1 MTTEE
6 VLGAD
11 GLVARR
17 LPNYED
23 RPQQLEMAA
32 AVERAFAEGRH
43 LIVEAGTGV
52 GKSFAYLAPAI
63 SRVTSGSGE
72 RVLISTHTIALQEQ
86 LAGRDIPFLAAIW
99 PDEFSA
105 VLVKGRSN
113 YLGLRRLKQAAERH
127 NLLFAADKQMN
138 DLWRIQ
144 DWARQT
150 QDGSLADLSPLPDPQ
165 VWELVNSEHGNCM
178 GRKCEFYNRCFYQ
191 RARRRAENAQ
201 VLVVNHALMLSDL
214 ALRRAGTS
222 ILPDYKLAI
231 IDEAHNFEAVA
242 AEHFGHSLSSRQVN
256 FLLNRL
262 YNERTHRGFLATL
275 GEDTAIQAVDEARE
289 ASKEFWR
296 RVHEWFKLHG
306 RPNGRVTEEITI
318 SNDLA
323 PAFKTLTTELRAIRK
338 GLEREEDVYEI
349 TGLMERLTAMS
360 QELDLLLAAPATG
373 SVRWIETQGGHRTNV
388 ALNES
393 PVLVSDAL
401 RESLFANLR
410 SVVLTSAT
418 LSVGRNDGFTY
429 VRSRLGLDDADE
441 LSLGSPF
448 NYREQ
453 AELHV
458 EMGLPDVSDGR
469 AFVPAAAEA
478 IERHVLSTQGH
489 AFVLFTSY
497 EMMNDLAERLSAPFA
512 DVGLQLMV
520 QGAGLTRTE
529 MLDRF
534 RNQPHSVIFGTD
546 SFWQG
551 VDVPGDALINVIIVK
566 LPFAVPD
573 RPVIEARIEQIREAG
588 GNPFMDY
595 QLPEAILKFKQ
606 GFGRLIRTRTDHGKV
621 VVLDS
626 RIKTKRYGRAFL
638 EAIPACTVVIN
649 R

>member
-1 MTTEE
+1 MTTAE
-6 VLGAD
+6 VLGKG

-32 AVERAFAEGRH
+32 AVERAFAEGHH

-63 SRVTSGSGE
+63 SRVTAGGDE

-86 LAGRDIPFLAAIW
+86 LAGRDIPFLAAVW

-105 VLVKGRSN
+105 VLVKGRGN
-113 YLGLRRLKQAAERH
+113 YLGLRRLKQATERH
-127 NLLFAADKQMN
+127 SLLFSADKQVN

-144 DWARQT
+144 EWARHT
-150 QDGSLADLSPLPDPQ
+150 QDGSLADLSPQPDAQ

-178 GRKCEFYNRCFYQ
+178 GRKCEFFNHCFYQ
-191 RARRRAENAQ
+191 RARRRAENARI
-201 VLVVNHALMLSDL
+201 LIVNHALMLADL
-214 ALRRAGTS
+214 ALRRQGAS
-222 ILPDYKLAI
+222 ILPDYQLAV

-242 AEHFGHSLSSRQVN
+242 AEHFGHSLSSRQVS

-262 YNERTHRGFLATL
+262 YNDRTHRGFLAML
-275 GEDTAIQAVDEARE
+275 GEDAAIQAVDEARE
-289 ASKEFWR
+289 TAKEFWR
-296 RVHEWFKLHG
+296 KVHEWYKAHG
-306 RPNGRVTEEITI
+306 RPNGRIVEPIPVR
-318 SNDLA
+318 NDLA
-323 PAFKTLTTELRAIRK
+323 RSFKALISELRVIRK
-338 GLEREEDVYEI
+338 GLEKEEDVYEI
-349 TGLMERLTAMS
+349 TGLMERLTGMG
-360 QELDLLLAAPATG
+360 QELDLLLAEPAPG
-373 SVRWIETQGGHRTNV
+373 NVRWIETQGGHRAGV
-388 ALNES
+388 SLHES
-393 PVLVSDAL
+393 PVLVNEAL
-401 RESLFANLR
+401 RESLFKNVR
-410 SVVLTSAT
+410 SAVLTSAT
-418 LSVGRNDGFTY
+418 LCVGRNDGFAY
-429 VRSRLGLDDADE
+429 VRSRLGLDAAEE
-441 LSLGSPF
+441 LTLGSPF

-458 EMGLPDVSDGR
+458 EMGLPDVSNGQ

-478 IERHVLSTQGH
+478 IERHLLSTQGH
-489 AFVLFTSY
+489 AFVLFTSH
-497 EMMNDLAERLSAPFA
+497 EMMKDVAERLRASLAEA
-512 DVGLQLMV
+512 GLNLMV
-520 QGAGLTRTE
+520 QGAGLQRTA
-529 MLDRF
+529 MLERF
-534 RNQPHSVIFGTD
+534 RHQPHSVIFGTD

-573 RPVIEARIEQIREAG
+573 RPVIEARIEQIRAAG

-606 GFGRLIRTRTDHGKV
+606 GFGRLIRTRTDRGKV

-626 RIKTKRYGRAFL
+626 RIKTKHYGRAFL
-638 EAIPACTVVIN
+638 DAIPACKVVVN